1 MTQRA
6 TQKPEPGQPDAVV
19 PCNGR
24 NACCRVKKLAGA
36 IVFDPD
42 LLRAQLSSAAQ
53 TNEWSGVISLPL
65 VPIHTIL
72 LANGNVLMW
81 NHGHND
87 LVDPNTGQRFVKDDP
102 TPYLWNPLAPTN
114 ANNPIL
120 LRVPDLFANGEHS
133 DEIYCSG
140 HSLLSDGRVLVAGGH
155 LSKFNSDR
163 SNKINLEVTGSPQIH
178 FFDYT
183 SNTWLLNQTQMN
195 EGRWYPSTMPM
206 GNGNNL
212 IVGGIINQE
221 VDGSFMYNPI
231 PQIYNAAN
239 GTIVTLSNASRL
251 VPTYPWMYAR
261 PGGAVESRAFY
272 AGPGPDTGFLTLT
285 GQGSWGPTI
294 PTYYGFLR
302 SPGGVHQSTS
312 VLYDEGKILNV
323 GGVNMSGLTDPSTAP
338 PTNTAEAIDL
348 KLTAPSWRAVAP
360 MNYPRQHHTA
370 TLLPDGKVLVTGGS
384 SASGFS
390 NVSGAV
396 YAAEM
401 WDPAAQT
408 FSLMASMSVPR
419 LHHSVALLLPD
430 GRVLVGGGGETGFPG
445 EVNHRD
451 VQFYSPPYLFK
462 GARPVITSLNTS
474 IINYGQPFLIG
485 TTANNI
491 AKVVLIRLGA
501 VSHGFNFNQSVSQL
515 NFKKRNSA
523 NVLDVTAPIDRN
535 IVPPGHYM
543 LFIVTGSG
551 IPSAAKIVQIT

>member
-1 MTQRA
+1 MKTSFRIA
-6 TQKPEPGQPDAVV
+6 ASLCLVV
-19 PCNGR
+19 
-24 NACCRVKKLAGA
+24 AGA
-36 IVFDPD
+36 IVFNSD

-53 TNEWSGVISLPL
+53 IGEWSGVINLPL

-72 LANGNVLMW
+72 LPNGNVLMW

-87 LVDPNTGQRFVKDDP
+87 LVDSNTGQRFVKDDP

-140 HSLLSDGRVLVAGGH
+140 HSLLADGRVVVAGGH

-163 SNKINLEVTGSPQIH
+163 SNKVNLEWTGSPQIH

-212 IVGGIINQE
+212 IVGGMINQD
-221 VDGSFMYNPI
+221 VDGSFIYNLI
-231 PQIYNAAN
+231 PQIYNATN

-251 VPTYPWMYAR
+251 IPTYPWMYAA
-261 PGGAVESRAFY
+261 PGGAVGSRAFY

-285 GQGSWGPTI
+285 GQGSWGPAI
-294 PTYYGFLR
+294 PTAYGFLR

-323 GGVNMSGLTDPSTAP
+323 GGVNMSGQTDPSTAP

-348 KLTAPSWRAVAP
+348 KLTSPSWRAVAP

-384 SASGFS
+384 SAAGFS

-408 FSLMASMSVPR
+408 FAVMSSMSVPR

-430 GRVLVGGGGETGFPG
+430 GRVLVGGSGETGFPG
-445 EVNHRD
+445 EVDHRD

-474 IINYGQPFLIG
+474 INYGQPFLVG

-523 NVLDVTAPIDRN
+523 SVLDVTAPIDRN

-543 LFIVTGSG
+543 LFIVTSSG
-551 IPSAAKIVQIT
+551 IPSTARIVQIT